1 MKKILFTLITVAL
14 FLSSCNKADQFKVTL
29 NLSNADQQTV
39 YLCKDVDGADVLI
52 DSAVFAGDQAVLK
65 AGYDDPQTCYVI
77 KFEPSQDCGKFQFFT
92 ENQNTTITGDKDA
105 IEQWE
110 VKGCAT
116 MDDYNAYRQEMLSME
131 ASMMALFNESQE
143 AYISGDTVK
152 AAEIFAQVNAAMEDY
167 QNYRFDYLKNHAD
180 SYLTHFLV
188 LQGVDEFGYE
198 KVKELAESFTAE
210 SVYRNRIND
219 YLAEQAKWEVGAP
232 YIDFTLKTADGQD
245 VNLGTVINY
254 NRVVMVD
261 FWASWCGPCRGENPF
276 VKAAYEK
283 YHAQGLEI
291 IGVSVDRDEAAWLK
305 AVADDG
311 MTWIQVR
318 DVDGVA
324 ATDYKV
330 QFIPSNFLYNSDGV
344 MIAKGLRGEALEAK
358 LAEVLQ

>member
-1 MKKILFTLITVAL
+1 MMAAL
-14 FLSSCNKADQFKVTL
+14 FFLSGCNKTKQFTVTL
-29 NLSNADQQTV
+29 NLDNADQKTV
-39 YLCKDVDGADVLI
+39 YLCKDVDGKDVCI
-52 DSAVFAGDQAVLK
+52 DTAVFVGQQAVLK
-65 AGYDDPQTCYVI
+65 ADFTDPQTCYVV
-77 KFEPSQDCGKFQFFT
+77 KFDPSEKCGVFPFFT

-105 IEQWE
+105 IEQWV

-116 MDDYNAYRQEMLSME
+116 MDDYNAYRQEMLPME
-131 ASMMALFNESQE
+131 ESMMVMFNESQE

-152 AAEIFAQVNAAMEDY
+152 AADIFAQVNAAMDDY

-198 KVKELAESFTAE
+198 KVKELAESFTTE
-210 SVYRNRIND
+210 SVYSKRIKD
-219 YLAEQAKWEVGAP
+219 YLDKYARLEVGAP
-232 YIDFTLKTADGQD
+232 FIDFTLKTAEGEE
-245 VNLGTVINY
+245 VNLETVINS
-254 NRVVMVD
+254 NRVVLVD

-283 YHAQGLEI
+283 YHADGFEI
-291 IGVSVDRDEAAWLK
+291 IGVSVDQDEEAWQK

-318 DVDGVA
+318 DVDNA
-324 ATDYKV
+324 ASKDYMI
-330 QFIPSNFLYNSDGV
+330 QYIPSNFLYDGNGV